1 MTRAALLFIAA
12 LNAPL
17 QCSHDPDPSER
28 IEDTAGDALWEL
40 ANDFEARGDHE
51 AARHTLETLATRYPS
66 SRHVPAAKEILDG
79 GAWVV
84 SDAGARE

>member
-1 MTRAALLFIAA
+1 MTAVALVALLS
-12 LNAPL
+12 LRAPI
-17 QCSHDPDPSER
+17 QCSHEPDPSER
-28 IEDTAGDALWEL
+28 IEDTAGDALWDL
-40 ANDFEARGDHE
+40 ANDFEARGNHE